1 MHTLSDTRTL
11 LAQLAS
17 RTIARAS
24 ASDTHPDLAINFST
38 WQWHQGVAL
47 FGLLRANAAL
57 GDPAVAAFID
67 DWIRARLAAG
77 DPPKSINTTAPLL
90 TVAHL
95 FEKNRDARLG
105 RLCQSFAD
113 WCMRGA
119 PRLPAG
125 TFEHSCTDNVYPQ
138 QVWADTLFMGC
149 IFLAKWGR
157 ITGEAALVDEA
168 ARQFTDHY
176 QLLRDA
182 ATGLIFH
189 GYDGNKRAHIGTIW
203 GRGNGWFAIAA
214 NEVLSLLGPAH
225 PAHAAI
231 LRDLR
236 AHLAGAAAAQDASG
250 AWHTVMDAPATYL
263 EATST
268 AAFACALTTAAA
280 HGRIGAELS
289 DNAARAMERT
299 RSWIND
305 AGDLTHASAGTPVMP
320 DTAGYNAIPFA
331 VTTFSQGLGMLALA
345 SAIEYSAQ

>member
-1 MHTLSDTRTL
+1 MHTLSDPRTL
-11 LAQLAS
+11 LARLAS

-24 ASDTHPDLAINFST
+24 ASSANADLAINFSI

-67 DWIRARLAAG
+67 GWIRARLAAG

-157 ITGEAALVDEA
+157 VTGDAALVDEA

-176 QLLRDA
+176 RLLRDA

-189 GYDGNKRAHIGTIW
+189 GYDGNKRAHIGTLW

-231 LRDLR
+231 LHDLR
-236 AHLAGAAAAQDASG
+236 AHLAAAAAAQDASG

-280 HGRIGAELS
+280 RGYIGAELS
-289 DNAARAMERT
+289 DSAACALERT

-305 AGDLTHASAGTPVMP
+305 EGDLTHASAGTPVMP

-345 SAIEYSAQ
+345 SAIEYSAP

>member
-1 MHTLSDTRTL
+1 MHTLSATRTL
-11 LAQLAS
+11 LARLAA

-47 FGLLRANAAL
+47 FGLHRAHAAL
-57 GDPAVAAFID
+57 GDPAIAAFID
-67 DWIRARLAAG
+67 DWLRARLAAG

-90 TVAHL
+90 TAAHL
-95 FEKNRDARLG
+95 FEQTRDARLG

-113 WCMRGA
+113 WCLRDA

-125 TFEHSCTDNVYPQ
+125 AFEHSCTDNVYPR

-157 ITGEAALVDEA
+157 LTGDTALLDEA
-168 ARQFTDHY
+168 ARQFADHY
-176 QLLRDA
+176 RLLRDT

-189 GYDGNKRAHIGTIW
+189 GYDDGKHAHLGTLW

-225 PAHAAI
+225 PAHPAL

-236 AHLAGAAAAQDASG
+236 AHLAAAAAAQDASG

-268 AAFACALTTAAA
+268 AALACALTTATARG
-280 HGRIGAELS
+280 HIGAEFS
-289 DNAARAMERT
+289 DHTARALERT

-305 AGDLTHASAGTPVMP
+305 TGDLTHASAGTPVMP
-320 DTAGYNAIPFA
+320 DAASYNAIPFA
-331 VTTFSQGLGMLALA
+331 VTPFSQGLGMLALA
-345 SAIEYSAQ
+345 SAMESPAP